1 MQYNSHKNV
10 TGFSG
15 NEIYCLNKLGYT
27 AGQLCVGNEV
37 VAIGALGVA
46 GSTLA
51 NLAGGEITNVTDLVH
66 EGRKAAF
73 ERMMNE
79 VRTAGG
85 VGLAGVSF
93 DMINHGGNLEFISLG
108 SVIHPNETTQSSNG
122 FFSTSSSGQN
132 LYSQIDA
139 GFTPHS
145 FVFGNVAYSIGVTGG
160 LIGLTRSLKRG
171 EVQEFTEIYNS
182 TRHLALSRI
191 KDEAKAAKANA
202 VIGIE
207 TNIMPLYGTQEMMM
221 VGTAASHSSLNAY
234 YEDPVT
240 CSLTNEELWNL
251 VNLGYLPIKIVIG
264 VSVYSLGV
272 GGAIKSVIGNFIGG
286 KIDTVTELLYEAREK
301 ALARIQ
307 EDAHQCGADE
317 VVGAKTY
324 IFDMGGGLVEFMVI
338 GTAVKKFAGV
348 TTKNQQILP
357 QAIIQ
362 DRDTVIRSESGSSI
376 TINKSSQQSS
386 RTIQAGIIQIV
397 VTIIS
402 VIAFICFIV
411 YNS

>member
-1 MQYNSHKNV
+1 MQNESHKKV

-15 NEIYCLNKLGYT
+15 NEIFCLNKLGYT

-37 VAIGALGVA
+37 VAIGALGVTS
-46 GSTLA
+46 STLA
-51 NLAGGEITNVTDLVH
+51 NLAGGEITKVTDLVH

-73 ERMMNE
+73 ERMMEE
-79 VRTAGG
+79 VRAAGG

-108 SVIHPNETTQSSNG
+108 SVVHNETMQSTNA

-145 FVFGNVAYSIGVTGG
+145 FVFGNVAYSIGVGGG
-160 LIGLTRSLKRG
+160 LKGWGRSLKRG
-171 EVQEFTEIYNS
+171 EVKEFTEIYNS

-191 KDEAKAAKANA
+191 KEEAKSAKANA

-207 TNIMPLYGTQEMMM
+207 TNIIPLYGTQEMMM
-221 VGTAASHSSLNAY
+221 VGTAATHPSLNAY
-234 YEDPVT
+234 YNDPVT
-240 CSLTNEELWNL
+240 SSLTNEELWNL
-251 VNLGYLPIKIVIG
+251 VNLGYLPIKMVIG
-264 VSVYSLGV
+264 VSVYSLGF
-272 GGAIKSVIGNFIGG
+272 GGALKSAFGSFIGG

-307 EDAHQCGADE
+307 EDANQCGADE

-338 GTAVKKFAGV
+338 GTAVKKFSGV

-362 DRDTVIRSESGSSI
+362 DRDTVISSEYGSST
-376 TINKSSQQSS
+376 TINKSSERSARKTQFGVLQ
-386 RTIQAGIIQIV
+386 IIG
-397 VTIIS
+397 TIIF
-402 VIAFICFIV
+402 VIAYAYFVVFK
-411 YNS
+411 